1 MFQVLFL
8 IFKIHDDT
16 KNGKK
21 KVRVAQNKR
30 ARTLDIETE
39 DHGNQHEHER
49 INQNDQ

>member
-21 KVRVAQNKR
+21 KVRVAQKASNTAFTGAEQR
-30 ARTLDIETE
+30 RRQD
-39 DHGNQHEHER
+39 
-49 INQNDQ
+49 